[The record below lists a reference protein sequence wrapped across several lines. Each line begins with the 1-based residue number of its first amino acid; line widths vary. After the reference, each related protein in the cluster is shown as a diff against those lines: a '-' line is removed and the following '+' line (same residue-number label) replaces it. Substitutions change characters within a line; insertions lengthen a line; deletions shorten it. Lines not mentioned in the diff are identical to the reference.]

1 MSRSIWMQCAGSSRV
16 RPSALDAWRVV
27 ESQYVVSTRKLVD
40 SDDEQRLLEE
50 LIDRVKPPMPEG
62 AEFRGLH
69 YLLFTPFRHPPLRYG
84 SRFGTTSER
93 GIWYGARDLA
103 TCFAEVAYYR
113 LLFLDGSEAKLDPVT
128 VELTSFAAKVS
139 TRRGVDLTKPPFAAF
154 EAELASKTSYA
165 ATHALGAEMRAAG
178 VEVFLFRAA
187 RAKKRGVN
195 VGLFVP
201 AFARKTP
208 KTFETWVCTADRA
221 KVELVRKEFTFRD
234 ARRMTFPRAEFE
246 VNGKLPSPG
255 VTS

>member
-1 MSRSIWMQCAGSSRV
+1 MSRSIWMQCAGSS
-16 RPSALDAWRVV
+16 SARAKGLTLDAWRVV

-50 LIDRVKPPMPEG
+50 LIDRAKPPTPEG
-62 AEFRGLH
+62 PEFRGLH
-69 YLLFTPFRHPPLRYG
+69 YLLFTPFRHAPLRYG
-84 SRFGTTSER
+84 SRFGTTAER
-93 GIWYGARDLA
+93 GIWYGAKDLA

-113 LLFLDGSEAKLDPVT
+113 LLFLQGTEAKLDPVT

-139 TRRGVDLTKPPFAAF
+139 TRRGIDLTKPPFAAF

-187 RAKKRGVN
+187 RAKRKGVN
-195 VGLFVP
+195 VGLFTP

-208 KTFETWVCTADRA
+208 KSFETWVCTADRA
-221 KVELVRKEFTFRD
+221 KVELVRKDFSRD
-234 ARRMTFPRAEFE
+234 ARRMTFPRTDFE
-246 VNGKLPSPG
+246 VNGKLPAPG
-255 VTS
+255 VG